1 MFMGFGLIFTILLVV
16 GFVGSLGFHGAVPDV
31 GATLVVALDWAGTRP
46 APTFSDTPR
55 DPKDPICLLADWSR
69 IEHQ

>member
-1 MFMGFGLIFTILLVV
+1 MGL
-16 GFVGSLGFHGAVPDV
+16 SPDV

-55 DPKDPICLLADWSR
+55 DPKGPILFLLEGER
-69 IEHQ
+69 HK